1 MIRIENLSKSF
12 GRRALWSGLNMTIGD
27 GQLAV
32 VAGPS
37 GSGKTT
43 LLNCLGLLDRPV
55 EGRVL
60 HDRTDMTAL
69 SRRGGRR
76 YRRDNIGYL
85 FQHYALIE
93 DATIADNLRLALT
106 TRGNHSTRYHEVLD
120 RVGLA
125 GRDKDN
131 VYQLSGGEQQRVALA
146 QLLLKNPPIVLADEP
161 TASLDNANAD
171 TVIDILRELAVAG
184 ATVIVATHNDAIRA
198 HADIEHELTP
208 VQSGSGQEQRIR

>member
-1 MIRIENLSKSF
+1 
-12 GRRALWSGLNMTIGD
+12 MTVED
-27 GQLAV
+27 GQLATIS
-32 VAGPS
+32 GPS

-43 LLNCLGLLDRPV
+43 LLNCLALLDRPT
-55 EGRVL
+55 EGRIL

-69 SRRGGRR
+69 GRRGSRR

-106 TRGNHSTRYHEVLD
+106 TRGDRSARYHEALD

-125 GRDKDN
+125 GREKDR

-146 QLLLKNPPIVLADEP
+146 QLLLKNPPILLADEP
-161 TASLDNANAD
+161 TAALDNANAD
-171 TVIDILRELAVAG
+171 MVIDTLRKLATAG
-184 ATVIVATHNDAIRA
+184 ATVIVATHNDRIRT

-208 VQSGSGQEQRIR
+208 PQVSLRQEQRIR